1 MFHVKHKGEVYNMAK
16 KLTAYERERNRI
28 KRLERKLK
36 KQGVQYV
43 PTNIPTLRQIK
54 AKGFT
59 GKYLRVYV
67 NRLKKIDAEA
77 LTSEANLPHEEDI
90 AFSNFND
97 EFLSKY
103 GSFTPEEEDLF
114 YGYKDTSDEEI
125 EQERKRREAEYQKV
139 ATDFT
144 SSLSSPVE
152 MNRSRKKDVI
162 AYSRSMQSLLLNMI
176 RDIGTSE
183 VGRRLVIAS
192 RTMDDIDVIVSAV
205 LWGSSIAVVNQA
217 TDELLQIINGSPLTF
232 EEKVQAE
239 SMNEAENGW

>member
-1 MFHVKHKGEVYNMAK
+1 MAK
-16 KLTAYERERNRI
+16 KPTAYERERNRI

-59 GKYLRVYV
+59 GKALRAYV
-67 NRLKKIDAEA
+67 NKLKKIDVEA
-77 LTSEANLPHEEDI
+77 LKAEVYKPHEEDI

-97 EFLSKY
+97 EFLSRY
-103 GSFTPEEEDLF
+103 SFTTEEEDFF
-114 YGYKDTSDEEI
+114 YGLENHSDEEI
-125 EQERKRREAEYQKV
+125 EQERKRREAEYQKA

-144 SSLSSPVE
+144 SSLGKSVDL
-152 MNRSRKKDVI
+152 NRSRRKDAI
-162 AYSRSMQSLLLNMI
+162 SYSRSMQSFLLNMI
-176 RDIGTSE
+176 KEIGTSE
-183 VGRRLVIAS
+183 VGRSLVEAS
-192 RTMDDIDVIVSAV
+192 RTMNDIDVIVSAV
-205 LWGSSIAVVNQA
+205 LWGSSVAVINQA

-239 SMNEAENGW
+239 SMNETENGW

>member
-1 MFHVKHKGEVYNMAK
+1 MKR

-54 AKGFT
+54 AKGFK
-59 GKYLRVYV
+59 GKDLRAYV
-67 NRLKKIDAEA
+67 NKLKKIDVEA
-77 LTSEANLPHEEDI
+77 LKSEVNIPYEEDI

-114 YGYKDTSDEEI
+114 YGYEGATDEEI
-125 EQERKRREAEYQKV
+125 EQERKRREEYKKV
-139 ATDFT
+139 AYDFS
-144 SSLSSPVE
+144 SSLSKPVD
-152 MNRSRKKDVI
+152 MNRSRRKEAI
-162 AYSRSMQSLLLNMI
+162 SYSKSMQSLLLNMI

-205 LWGSSIAVVNQA
+205 LWGSSVAVINQA

-232 EEKVQAE
+232 AEKAHAE
-239 SMNEAENGW
+239 SMNETENGW

>member
-1 MFHVKHKGEVYNMAK
+1 MSR
-16 KLTAYERERNRI
+16 KLTAYERERNRL

-54 AKGFT
+54 AKGFK
-59 GKYLRVYV
+59 GKDLRAYV
-67 NRLKKIDAEA
+67 NKLKKIDVEA
-77 LTSEANLPHEEDI
+77 LKSEVNIPHEEDI

-97 EFLSKY
+97 EFLSRY
-103 GSFTPEEEDLF
+103 GALMPEEEDLF
-114 YGYKDTSDEEI
+114 YGYKDASDEEI
-125 EQERKRREAEYQKV
+125 EQERKRREEEYQKV
-139 ATDFT
+139 AFDFT
-144 SSLSSPVE
+144 YSLSRPVE

-162 AYSRSMQSLLLNMI
+162 AYSRSMQTFLLNMI
-176 RDIGTSE
+176 KEIGTSE

-205 LWGSSIAVVNQA
+205 LWGSSVATVNQA
-217 TDELLQIINGSPLTF
+217 TDELLQIINGEPLTF

-239 SMNEAENGW
+239 MMNESENGW

>member
-1 MFHVKHKGEVYNMAK
+1 MGK

-54 AKGFT
+54 AKGFK
-59 GKYLRVYV
+59 GKDLRAYV
-67 NRLKKIDAEA
+67 NKLKKIDVEA
-77 LTSEANLPHEEDI
+77 LKVEANLPHEEDI

-97 EFLSKY
+97 EFLSRY
-103 GSFTPEEEDLF
+103 GTLTPDEKDFF
-114 YGYKDTSDEEI
+114 YGLENATDEEI
-125 EQERKRREAEYQKV
+125 EQERKRREAEYQKS
-139 ATDFT
+139 ASDFT
-144 SSLSSPVE
+144 YSLSRPVE
-152 MNRSRKKDVI
+152 MNTSRKKDVI
-162 AYSRSMQSLLLNMI
+162 AYSRSMQNFLLNMI

-183 VGRRLVIAS
+183 VGMRLVIAS

>member
-1 MFHVKHKGEVYNMAK
+1 MSK

-54 AKGFT
+54 AKGFA
-59 GKYLRVYV
+59 GKELRAYV
-67 NRLKKIDAEA
+67 NKLKKIDVEA
-77 LTSEANLPHEEDI
+77 LKAELDIPHEENI

-114 YGYKDTSDEEI
+114 YGYKDASDEEI
-125 EQERKRREAEYQKV
+125 ENERKRREAEYKKV
-139 ATDFT
+139 VTDFA
-144 SSLSSPVE
+144 SSLSKSVDL
-152 MNRSRKKDVI
+152 NRSRRKEAI
-162 AYSRSMQSLLLNMI
+162 SYSRSMQSFLLNMI
-176 RDIGTSE
+176 NDIGTSE
-183 VGRRLVIAS
+183 VGKRLVEAS
-192 RTMDDIDVIVSAV
+192 RTMNDIDVIVSAV
-205 LWGSSIAVVNQA
+205 LWGSSVAVINQA

-239 SMNEAENGW
+239 MMNESENGW

>member
-1 MFHVKHKGEVYNMAK
+1 MGK

-36 KQGVQYV
+36 KQGVQYE
-43 PTNIPTLRQIK
+43 PLYIPTLRQIK
-54 AKGFT
+54 VKGVT
-59 GKYLRVYV
+59 GKSLRAYV
-67 NRLKKIDAEA
+67 NRLKKVDVGTLKVE
-77 LTSEANLPHEEDI
+77 TYKPKEEDI
-90 AFSNFND
+90 AFSNFDD
-97 EFLSKY
+97 EFLARY
-103 GSFTPEEEDLF
+103 GSLTPEEEDLF
-114 YGYKDTSDEEI
+114 YGYKDATDEEI
-125 EQERKRREAEYQKV
+125 EQERKRREAEYQKP

-144 SSLSSPVE
+144 SSLSRPVE

-162 AYSRSMQSLLLNMI
+162 AYSRSMQSFLLNMI
-176 RDIGTSE
+176 KEIGTSE

-205 LWGSSIAVVNQA
+205 LWGSSVAVINQA

-239 SMNEAENGW
+239 SMNESENGW

>member
-1 MFHVKHKGEVYNMAK
+1 MAK

-54 AKGFT
+54 AKGFA
-59 GKYLRVYV
+59 GKALRAYV
-67 NRLKKIDAEA
+67 NKLKKIDVEA
-77 LTSEANLPHEEDI
+77 LKAEVNIPHEEDI

-97 EFLSKY
+97 EFLARY
-103 GSFTPEEEDLF
+103 GALTPEEDLF
-114 YGYKDTSDEEI
+114 YGYKDASDEEI
-125 EQERKRREAEYQKV
+125 EQERKRIEEYQKV

-144 SSLSSPVE
+144 SSLSKSVDL
-152 MNRSRKKDVI
+152 NRSRRKEAI
-162 AYSRSMQSLLLNMI
+162 SYSRSMQSFLLNMI
-176 RDIGTSE
+176 NDIGTSE
-183 VGRRLVIAS
+183 VGRRLVEAS
-192 RTMDDIDVIVSAV
+192 RTNDIDVIVSAV
-205 LWGSSIAVVNQA
+205 LWGSSVAVINQA

-239 SMNEAENGW
+239 SMNEIESGWL

>member
-1 MFHVKHKGEVYNMAK
+1 MSR

-36 KQGVQYV
+36 KQGVHYV

-54 AKGFT
+54 AKGFK
-59 GKYLRVYV
+59 GKDLRAYV
-67 NRLKKIDAEA
+67 NKLKKIDVEA
-77 LTSEANLPHEEDI
+77 LKAEVNIPHEDNI
-90 AFSNFND
+90 VFSNFND

-114 YGYKDTSDEEI
+114 YGYKDATDEEI

-139 ATDFT
+139 TTDFT
-144 SSLSSPVE
+144 NSLSRPVE

-162 AYSRSMQSLLLNMI
+162 AYSRSMQSFLLNMI

-205 LWGSSIAVVNQA
+205 LWGSSVAVINQA

-232 EEKVQAE
+232 AQKVQAE
-239 SMNEAENGW
+239 RMNEAENGW

>member
-1 MFHVKHKGEVYNMAK
+1 MAR

-54 AKGFT
+54 AKGFK
-59 GKYLRVYV
+59 GKDLRAYV
-67 NRLKKIDAEA
+67 NKLKKIDVEA
-77 LTSEANLPHEEDI
+77 LKIEVNIPHEEDI

-97 EFLSKY
+97 EFLSRY
-103 GSFTPEEEDLF
+103 TVLTPEEEDLF
-114 YGYKDTSDEEI
+114 YGYKDATDVEI

-144 SSLSSPVE
+144 SSLSKAVDL
-152 MNRSRKKDVI
+152 NRSRRKEAI
-162 AYSRSMQSLLLNMI
+162 LYSRSMQSFLLNMI
-176 RDIGTSE
+176 NDIGTSE
-183 VGRRLVIAS
+183 VGRRLVEAS
-192 RTMDDIDVIVSAV
+192 RTMNDIDVIVSAV
-205 LWGSSIAVVNQA
+205 LWGSSVAVINQA

-239 SMNEAENGW
+239 SMNETENGW

>member
-1 MFHVKHKGEVYNMAK
+1 MSRK
-16 KLTAYERERNRI
+16 KTAYERERSRI

-54 AKGFT
+54 AKGFR
-59 GKYLRVYV
+59 GKELRAYV
-67 NRLKKIDAEA
+67 NKLKKIDVEA
-77 LTSEANLPHEEDI
+77 LKSEAYLPHEEDM

-97 EFLSKY
+97 EFLSRY
-103 GSFTPEEEDLF
+103 STFTPEEEDLF
-114 YGYKDTSDEEI
+114 YGYNDATDEEI
-125 EQERKRREAEYQKV
+125 EQERKRREEYKKV
-139 ATDFT
+139 SLDFI
-144 SSLSSPVE
+144 SSLSRPVE

-162 AYSRSMQSLLLNMI
+162 ANSRSMQSFLLNMI
-176 RDIGTSE
+176 KDIGTSE

-192 RTMDDIDVIVSAV
+192 RNMNDIDVIVSAV

-239 SMNEAENGW
+239 SMNESENGW

>member
-1 MFHVKHKGEVYNMAK
+1 MSK

-54 AKGFT
+54 AKGFA
-59 GKYLRVYV
+59 GKELRAYV
-67 NRLKKIDAEA
+67 NKLKKIDVEA
-77 LTSEANLPHEEDI
+77 LKAEVGIPHEENI

-103 GSFTPEEEDLF
+103 VSFTPEEEDLF
-114 YGYKDTSDEEI
+114 YGYKGASDEEI
-125 EQERKRREAEYQKV
+125 ENERKRREAEYKKV
-139 ATDFT
+139 ATDFI
-144 SSLSSPVE
+144 SSLSKSVDL
-152 MNRSRKKDVI
+152 NRSRRKEAI
-162 AYSRSMQSLLLNMI
+162 SYARSMQSFLLNMI
-176 RDIGTSE
+176 NDIGTSE
-183 VGRRLVIAS
+183 VGKRLVEAS
-192 RTMDDIDVIVSAV
+192 RTMNDIDVIVSAV
-205 LWGSSIAVVNQA
+205 LWGSSVAVINQA

-239 SMNEAENGW
+239 SMNETENGW

>member
-1 MFHVKHKGEVYNMAK
+1 MSK

-54 AKGFT
+54 AKGFK
-59 GKYLRVYV
+59 GGALRAYV
-67 NRLKKIDAEA
+67 NKLKKIDVEAIKAEA
-77 LTSEANLPHEEDI
+77 NIPHEEDI

-97 EFLSKY
+97 EFLAKY

-114 YGYKDTSDEEI
+114 YGYNGATDEEI
-125 EQERKRREAEYQKV
+125 EQERKRKEAEYQKA

-144 SSLSSPVE
+144 SSLGKAVDL
-152 MNRSRKKDVI
+152 NRSRRKDAI
-162 AYSRSMQSLLLNMI
+162 SYSKSMQSFLLNMI
-176 RDIGTSE
+176 NDIGASE
-183 VGRRLVIAS
+183 VGRRLVEAS
-192 RTMDDIDVIVSAV
+192 RNMNDIDVLVSAV
-205 LWGSSIAVVNQA
+205 LWGSSVAVINQA

-239 SMNEAENGW
+239 SMNESENGW

>member
-1 MFHVKHKGEVYNMAK
+1 MYNIAR
-16 KLTAYERERNRI
+16 KLTAFERERNRI

-54 AKGFT
+54 AKGFR
-59 GKYLRVYV
+59 GKELRAYV
-67 NRLKKIDAEA
+67 NKLKKIDVEA
-77 LTSEANLPHEEDI
+77 LKSEAYLPHEEDM

-97 EFLSKY
+97 EFLSRY
-103 GSFTPEEEDLF
+103 STFTPEEEDLF
-114 YGYKDTSDEEI
+114 YGYKDATGEEI
-125 EQERKRREAEYQKV
+125 EQERKRREEEYKKV
-139 ATDFT
+139 SLDFI
-144 SSLSSPVE
+144 SSLSRPVE

-162 AYSRSMQSLLLNMI
+162 TYSRSMQSFLLNMI
-176 RDIGTSE
+176 KDIGTSE
-183 VGRRLVIAS
+183 VGRSLVIAS
-192 RTMDDIDVIVSAV
+192 RNMDDIDVIVSAV

-239 SMNEAENGW
+239 MMNESENGW

>member
-1 MFHVKHKGEVYNMAK
+1 MSK

-59 GKYLRVYV
+59 GKALRAYV
-67 NRLKKIDAEA
+67 NKLKKIDIEVLKAGA
-77 LTSEANLPHEEDI
+77 YIPREEDI
-90 AFSNFND
+90 AFANFYD

-103 GSFTPEEEDLF
+103 GSFTPEEEDFF
-114 YGYKDTSDEEI
+114 YDLENHSDEEI
-125 EQERKRREAEYQKV
+125 EQERKRREEEYQKA

-144 SSLSSPVE
+144 SSLGKSVDL
-152 MNRSRKKDVI
+152 NRSRRKEAI
-162 AYSRSMQSLLLNMI
+162 SYSRSMQSFLINMI
-176 RDIGTSE
+176 NDIGASE
-183 VGRRLVIAS
+183 VGRRLVEAS

-205 LWGSSIAVVNQA
+205 LWGSSVAVINQA
-217 TDELLQIINGSPLTF
+217 TDELLSIINGAPLSF

-239 SMNEAENGW
+239 MLNESESGW